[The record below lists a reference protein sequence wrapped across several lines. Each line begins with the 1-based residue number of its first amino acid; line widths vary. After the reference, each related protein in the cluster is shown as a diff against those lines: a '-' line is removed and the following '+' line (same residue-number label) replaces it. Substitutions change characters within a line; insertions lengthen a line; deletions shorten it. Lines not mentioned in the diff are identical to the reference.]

1 VRPAAPARPLL
12 QLVVLNALTLAAG
25 YLAVGLLVEC
35 VRRLYPSRGVLSLSF
50 ALDALPAEVLSLC
63 GFLTPL
69 REAYLAGQL
78 SEAGLRGIFGGTA
91 LAVIFLLAAVLGLLG
106 AGVRAAFRCKSSF
119 GE

>member
-1 VRPAAPARPLL
+1 MSRPLPAAPLVR
-12 QLVVLNALTLAAG
+12 LVVLNALTLSAG
-25 YLAVGLLVEC
+25 YLIIGLVVEC
-35 VRRLYPSRGVLSLSF
+35 IRRLYPSRGVLTLSF

-63 GFLTPL
+63 GLLGPL
-69 REAYLAGQL
+69 REGYLGGHV

-91 LAVIFLLAAVLGLLG
+91 LAVIFLLATVLGLVG